1 LKPSSNYVG
10 SNNKTAK
17 EQQIPRYHF
26 AGLSS
31 RLPALWVFLRQER
44 REDNPFFLFFS
55 VVWEGEGYM
64 RDQSYVNTHANLTL
78 MAHGRFVSDKDK
90 NSYGDKWYGKSIAV
104 YATL

>member
-1 LKPSSNYVG
+1 
-10 SNNKTAK
+10 
-17 EQQIPRYHF
+17 
-26 AGLSS
+26 
-31 RLPALWVFLRQER
+31 
-44 REDNPFFLFFS
+44 
-55 VVWEGEGYM
+55 M